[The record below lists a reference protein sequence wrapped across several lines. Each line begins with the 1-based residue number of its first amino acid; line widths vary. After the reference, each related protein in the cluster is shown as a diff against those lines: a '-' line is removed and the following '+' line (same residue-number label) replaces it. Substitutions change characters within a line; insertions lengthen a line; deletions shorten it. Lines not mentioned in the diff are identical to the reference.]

1 MVFMILLFILISF
14 ILFSIG
20 ISGIAFSR
28 HFILMIISVEIIF
41 VASSLLA
48 VSFFTYLILG
58 NIILLLLAIWSVA
71 AIEIITLIIFYR
83 YMSKVKVSLDVSKL
97 SKLKN

>member
-1 MVFMILLFILISF
+1 MILLFILISF